1 MESILEM
8 IRHVVVFLLIAAMIS
23 NLFMGTEYRKYF
35 SYATSLIVVVM
46 VLVPFMQFLGKDGDW
61 EAYLLQADYRQQAE
75 QTKGEIRLLGET
87 YEQKVKEQYE
97 DQLKEVI
104 AGQCQ
109 TEKECCEL
117 KMDGQQIQMIRVR
130 VKKMP
135 EQASTLISSL
145 ALSFGVEEK
154 NIFIEEEAG

>member
-1 MESILEM
+1 MQSILEM

-46 VLVPFMQFLGKDGDW
+46 VLVPLMQFLGKDGDW

-75 QTKGEIRLLGET
+75 QTKEEIRLLGEA
-87 YEQKVKEQYE
+87 YEQKVQEQYE

-117 KMDGQQIQMIRVR
+117 TMDGQQIQMIRVQ

>member
-1 MESILEM
+1 MQSILEM

-46 VLVPFMQFLGKDGDW
+46 VLVPLMQFLGKDGDW

-75 QTKGEIRLLGET
+75 QTKEEIRLLGEA
-87 YEQKVKEQYE
+87 YEQKVQEQYE

-117 KMDGQQIQMIRVR
+117 TMDGQQIQMIRVR

>member
-1 MESILEM
+1 MQSILEM
-8 IRHVVVFLLIAAMIS
+8 IRHVVVFLLIAALIS
-23 NLFMGTEYRKYF
+23 NLFMGTEYKKYF

-46 VLVPFMQFLGKDGDW
+46 VLIPFMQFLGKDQDW
-61 EAYLLQADYRQQAE
+61 RNYLLQADYRQQAE
-75 QTKGEIRLLGET
+75 QTKEEIRLLGEE
-87 YEQKVKEQYE
+87 YEQKVQKQYE
-97 DQLKEVI
+97 EQLKEVI

-117 KMDGQQIQMIRVR
+117 KMDGQKIRMIRVR

-135 EQASTLISSL
+135 EQPTSLISSL

-154 NIFIEEEAG
+154 NIFIEEEAE

>member
-1 MESILEM
+1 MQSILEM
-8 IRHVVVFLLIAAMIS
+8 IRHVVVFLLIAALIS
-23 NLFMGTEYRKYF
+23 NLFMGTEYKKYF

-46 VLVPFMQFLGKDGDW
+46 VLIPFMQFLGKDQDW
-61 EAYLLQADYRQQAE
+61 RNYLLQADYRQQAE
-75 QTKGEIRLLGET
+75 QTKEEIRLLGEE
-87 YEQKVKEQYE
+87 YEQKVQKQYE
-97 DQLKEVI
+97 EQLKEVI

-117 KMDGQQIQMIRVR
+117 KMDGQKIRMIRVR

-135 EQASTLISSL
+135 EQPASLISSL

-154 NIFIEEEAG
+154 NIFIEEEAE

>member
-1 MESILEM
+1 M
-8 IRHVVVFLLIAAMIS
+8 IRHVVVFLLIAALIS
-23 NLFMGTEYRKYF
+23 NLFMGTEYKKYF

-46 VLVPFMQFLGKDGDW
+46 VLIPFMQFLGKDQDW
-61 EAYLLQADYRQQAE
+61 RNYLLQADYRQQAE
-75 QTKGEIRLLGET
+75 QTKEEIRLLGEE
-87 YEQKVKEQYE
+87 YEQKVQKQYE
-97 DQLKEVI
+97 EQLKEVI

-117 KMDGQQIQMIRVR
+117 KMDGQKIRMIRVR

-135 EQASTLISSL
+135 EQPASLISSL

-154 NIFIEEEAG
+154 NIFIEEEAE